1 MNKFTFYKKFAV
13 IIIITM
19 LIIPNV
25 FIFITSEK
33 PQFSINL
40 NDPKLTLEK
49 VKKYYHK
56 NYGLKNIQ
64 LKNYLNFKTN
74 TLKEHALHNRVVGGK
89 NGWLY
94 LGDNYKNSFKN
105 AFGNDA
111 FTTKEEKKIISNLKE
126 IQTFLDNKDI
136 SFYFVIAPDKNQIYS
151 ENLPFQL
158 NKKETKTSNLIKQ
171 INAQTSVNC
180 FSLHKS
186 LISKKSKVE
195 LYYKTD
201 SHWNSYGAFIG
212 YREIMKKINNE
223 KQVKVETINNYTI
236 TKNKNFNGGL
246 SRMLFSNKLE
256 DSLVFKRKKEF
267 AIKTIKNNFTF
278 KHFKNP
284 NGIGKLL
291 IYRDSFTDNL
301 LPFLNNTFKEVIS
314 IKGHNLDK
322 DLIDSFKP
330 DVVILEKIERNL
342 ENLTKMKSPL
352 NF

>member
-1 MNKFTFYKKFAV
+1 
-13 IIIITM
+13 
-19 LIIPNV
+19 
-25 FIFITSEK
+25 
-33 PQFSINL
+33 
-40 NDPKLTLEK
+40 
-49 VKKYYHK
+49 
-56 NYGLKNIQ
+56 
-64 LKNYLNFKTN
+64 
-74 TLKEHALHNRVVGGK
+74 
-89 NGWLY
+89 
-94 LGDNYKNSFKN
+94 
-105 AFGNDA
+105 
-111 FTTKEEKKIISNLKE
+111 
-126 IQTFLDNKDI
+126 
-136 SFYFVIAPDKNQIYS
+136 
-151 ENLPFQL
+151 
-158 NKKETKTSNLIKQ
+158 
-171 INAQTSVNC
+171 VNC